1 MRNDLYWQDR
11 YVQLK
16 ERLLDKGVE
25 HYHNV
30 AKQYNLASLNVQKEI
45 NNFYQRFAENNQLD
59 LLEAKKLL
67 NAKEL
72 KEFKWTVQDYIDKGS
87 TLNYSNE
94 WVHQLENASLRY
106 RISRLEALQL
116 QMQQQVENVM
126 GHEVDEL
133 DNMTRQIYEDGYYR
147 SIFELQKG
155 TGVGNSFA
163 ILDADKINKVI
174 SKPWAS
180 DGTNFSERV
189 WGEHRPALIKSLNTD
204 LVQALIRGDNPQD
217 LTDKIAKEFNVA
229 KYKANR
235 LLYTEAAFFSEA
247 SQKDAFDEMG
257 VKFFSICATLDN
269 DTCEDCGDREGEKIP
284 MSMYEVGVTAPPF
297 HPNCRCTTLPEDG
310 DDSLGERIARDENGK
325 TYHVPNNMTY
335 RQWKE
340 EYVGG
345 NQNLTKS
352 ENDDKINSKGDSMS
366 LEYQRY
372 GRNKDT
378 LINNTY
384 INSGE
389 YRRKFDDITDDPK
402 VNRVLYQKAKEML
415 KHRSG
420 TMLEDMYWI
429 DAMTGEVV
437 ASALNEKEPEK
448 IFYTKGIKN
457 ALAGKTNLITMH
469 THPQSMPPSI
479 ADFNSN
485 CMYNYRDSLVICHD
499 GKIFSYSAEEIVS
512 PVLYNMYIGEF
523 IDLGYTDYEAQL
535 QTLRKLEKSHQ
546 IKFKEVD

>member
-72 KEFKWTVQDYIDKGS
+72 KEFKWTVQDYIDKG
-87 TLNYSNE
+87 TTWNYSNE
-94 WVHQLENASLRY
+94 WTHELENASLRY

-147 SIFELQKG
+147 SIFELHKG

-335 RQWKE
+335 RQWKD
-340 EYVGG
+340 EYVDGEP
-345 NQNLTKS
+345 NNLKIGVENGKIKS
-352 ENDDKINSKGDSMS
+352 TIDKEGSQVHTVGKIDKSIYKAVSNKIQTDDIVLTDKQLRHINDKHPDVFPKYQKKLLDIVNHPDYIFLDPKHEDTALVIKRFDNAVEVVLKLSTETHEKKNSIITMWEIKEKR
-366 LEYQRY
+366 LQRY
-372 GRNKDT
+372 LLKNK
-378 LINNTY
+378 LVY
-384 INSGE
+384 
-389 YRRKFDDITDDPK
+389 K
-402 VNRVLYQKAKEML
+402 
-415 KHRSG
+415 
-420 TMLEDMYWI
+420 
-429 DAMTGEVV
+429 
-437 ASALNEKEPEK
+437 NE
-448 IFYTKGIKN
+448 
-457 ALAGKTNLITMH
+457 
-469 THPQSMPPSI
+469 
-479 ADFNSN
+479 
-485 CMYNYRDSLVICHD
+485 
-499 GKIFSYSAEEIVS
+499 
-512 PVLYNMYIGEF
+512 
-523 IDLGYTDYEAQL
+523 
-535 QTLRKLEKSHQ
+535 
-546 IKFKEVD
+546 